1 MWPARAEMHCVQAIV
16 LSQEATL
23 LSCTAIA
30 IIALVVLVARFK
42 LNAFVALML
51 AALFVGLCSSMPPL
65 RVAKAFQE
73 GMGNTLGFIAVVV
86 GLGTMLG
93 KMLSESG
100 GAEVIASTFIRAFG
114 ANRLHWALML
124 VGFVVGLPV
133 FFGVGVV
140 LLMPI
145 LAALVRDTKLPLLRM
160 GIPLVA
166 GMSVSHGL
174 VPPHPGPMLGIAQL
188 GADTGK
194 TILYGVLIG
203 LPTAIVAGPVFGKF
217 ISRRVPVEL
226 GGLGAAL
233 IQKRNRARCP
243 SFAIA
248 LGTILLPVALML
260 AATVADVTLAK
271 DSASREWLDFI
282 GSPAVAML
290 VATLA
295 SLYTFGFACGFTR
308 GEILKFTEECV
319 GPAAGIILIVG
330 AGGGFSK
337 VLDESGAGAVLAA
350 RAESLNV
357 SLLLLGWL
365 TAAAIRVA
373 VGSATVAIAL
383 AASLVAPMLASAPDT
398 NRELL
403 VISLGAGS
411 LILSHLNDGGFWF
424 VKEYFGMNV
433 PQTLKSWTV
442 METIIAV
449 VALVLVLAADWL
461 VRSF

>member
-1 MWPARAEMHCVQAIV
+1 MLAI
-16 LSQEATL
+16 LGMSREATL
-23 LSCTAIA
+23 LVCTLLAIVG
-30 IIALVVLVARFK
+30 LVVLVARYK
-42 LNAFVALML
+42 LNAFLALIL
-51 AALFVGLCSSMPPL
+51 AAFFVGLCSGMPPL

-100 GAEVIASTFIRAFG
+100 GAEVIASTFIRALG
-114 ANRLHWALML
+114 TGRLHWTLMI

-145 LAALVRDTKLPLLRM
+145 LAALLRDTKRPLLFL

-166 GMSVSHGL
+166 GLSVSHGL
-174 VPPHPGPMLGIAQL
+174 VPPHPGPMMGIEL
-188 GADTGK
+188 LKADVGK
-194 TILYGVLIG
+194 TILYGVIIG
-203 LPTAIVAGPVFGKF
+203 IPTAIVAGPIFGKF
-217 ISRRVPVEL
+217 ISERVPAEL

-233 IQKRNRARCP
+233 VQKKERERCP
-243 SFAIA
+243 SFGVA

-260 AATVADVTLAK
+260 AATIADVLLSK
-271 DSASREWLDFI
+271 DQPLRVWLDFI

-290 VATLA
+290 IATLV
-295 SLYTFGFACGFTR
+295 SLYTFGARCGFNR
-308 GEILKFTEECV
+308 AEILKFTEECV
-319 GPAAGIILIVG
+319 GPAAGIILVVG

-337 VLDESGAGAVLAA
+337 VLDESGTGAVLAA
-350 RAESLNV
+350 RAEALNV

-365 TAAAIRVA
+365 IAAVIRVA

-383 AASLVAPMLASAPDT
+383 AASLVAPMLVKAPDT

-424 VKEYFGMNV
+424 VKEYFGITV
-433 PQTLKSWTV
+433 PQTLKSWTI
-442 METIIAV
+442 METIISV
-449 VALVLVLAADWL
+449 VALALVLGMDAML
-461 VRSF
+461 RL

>member
-1 MWPARAEMHCVQAIV
+1 MLAI
-16 LSQEATL
+16 LGMSREATL
-23 LSCTAIA
+23 LVCTLLAIVG
-30 IIALVVLVARFK
+30 LVVLIARYK
-42 LNAFVALML
+42 LNAFLALIL
-51 AALFVGLCSSMPPL
+51 AALFVGLCSEMPPL

-100 GAEVIASTFIRAFG
+100 GAEVIASTFIRALG
-114 ANRLHWALML
+114 TNRLHWTLMI

-145 LAALVRDTKLPLLRM
+145 LAALLRDTKKPLLFL
-160 GIPLVA
+160 GIPMVA
-166 GMSVSHGL
+166 GLSTSHGL
-174 VPPHPGPMLGIAQL
+174 VPPHPGPMLGIEL
-188 GADTGK
+188 LKADVGK
-194 TILYGVLIG
+194 TILYGIIIG
-203 LPTAIVAGPVFGKF
+203 IPTAIVAGPIFGKF
-217 ISRRVPVEL
+217 ISKRVPAEL

-233 IQKRNRARCP
+233 VQKKERQLCP
-243 SFAIA
+243 SFSVA
-248 LGTILLPVALML
+248 LGTILLPVVLML
-260 AATVADVTLAK
+260 AATLADLLLAK
-271 DSASREWLDFI
+271 DQPLRVWLDFI

-290 VATLA
+290 IATLV
-295 SLYTFGFACGFTR
+295 SLYTFGFRCGFNR
-308 GEILKFTEECV
+308 AEILKFTEECV
-319 GPAAGIILIVG
+319 GPAAGIILVVG

-337 VLDESGAGAVLAA
+337 VLDESGTGAVLAA
-350 RAESLNV
+350 RAEALNV

-365 TAAAIRVA
+365 IAAVIRIA

-383 AASLVAPMLASAPDT
+383 AASLVAPMLTKAPDT

-424 VKEYFGMNV
+424 VKEYFGITV
-433 PQTLKSWTV
+433 TQTLKSWTI
-442 METIIAV
+442 METIISLVAL
-449 VALVLVLAADWL
+449 ALVLGMDAILRL
-461 VRSF
+461 